1 MVSKGISPKLI
12 TFATLLIFS
21 TIVFAGETGKIAGKI
36 TDAKT
41 GEALPGA
48 SIVITS
54 VWENG
59 VEIPLKQTIGTSCD
73 LTGYYFIIN
82 VRPGTYTLTASY
94 IGYGKAQK
102 TK

>member
-59 VEIPLKQTIGTSCD
+59 VEMRQSRVVEEISTMA
-73 LTGYYFIIN
+73 
-82 VRPGTYTLTASY
+82 RPY
-94 IGYGKAQK
+94 
-102 TK
+102 